1 MSSSRKPALRS
12 PRPKGAGSEVEGSAG
27 QLLAPR
33 PAGLR
38 ITLVKSPTGYSEH
51 QKRTVRALGLRRLR
65 QTVEQADTPVV
76 RGMIAKIPH
85 LVSVEPALQS
95 PRPKGAGSG
104 AEGEVK

>member
-1 MSSSRKPALRS
+1 MSSSRKPALSEARPERS
-12 PRPKGAGSEVEGSAG
+12 RRVEGSAG
-27 QLLAPR
+27 RLLAPR

-65 QTVEQADTPVV
+65 QTVEQVDTPVV

-85 LVSVEPALQS
+85 LVSVEPAL
-95 PRPKGAGSG
+95 SG